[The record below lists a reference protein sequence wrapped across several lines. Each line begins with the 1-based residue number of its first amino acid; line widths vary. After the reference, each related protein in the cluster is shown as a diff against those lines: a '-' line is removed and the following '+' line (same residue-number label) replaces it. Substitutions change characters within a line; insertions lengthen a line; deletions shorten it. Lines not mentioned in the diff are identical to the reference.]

1 MGSGM
6 RVPVVAKPGCDTNA
20 IGLSLTYVKG
30 KGVVLSATPMTVKDG
45 MESFFLFSGLRVLV
59 ESMTRLNRKRL
70 DTLESLTRNEIAMR
84 LGRAW
89 DIVQR
94 VAAEAELTI
103 PPSRTRSRSPRRWTN
118 GRCSTS

>member
-1 MGSGM
+1 
-6 RVPVVAKPGCDTNA
+6 
-20 IGLSLTYVKG
+20 
-30 KGVVLSATPMTVKDG
+30 
-45 MESFFLFSGLRVLV
+45 
-59 ESMTRLNRKRL
+59 MTRLNRKRL

-103 PPSRTRSRSPRRWTN
+103 PPEPDAEPEPAPVDEWALLDELTL
-118 GRCSTS
+118 